1 MVQFAIKRIALFYFY
16 GLVPPKLHIYVPM
29 RSKGGAGL
37 ELMFKSI
44 KEAIRLKSFLANNG
58 LQDSFQ
64 EKRGRFIYS
73 FQPSDTNKDE
83 YVSALIQ
90 YIQTVKRNEW
100 LDQVLQKKY
109 KYESENERH
118 DIIEIVSEMFDGER
132 QELTALTAVIKEEI
146 LLHEAI
152 LDLLDFKGAVAFD
165 SFLRFRLREYFKQ
178 VTSYLGIA
186 IDEYKM
192 EQDYQ
197 IFIQTLRDYL
207 RDRLTRQSIVHLILE
222 RPETFYDETLREM
235 KQEEVQGLLDP
246 RLLSNHPVYVDSAVI
261 APLLSMAPNKIFLY
275 TKHEDQPL
283 VRTLK
288 NIFEERLVLFS
299 TSYFYSLSNAYT
311 RHS

>member
-1 MVQFAIKRIALFYFY
+1 
-16 GLVPPKLHIYVPM
+16 M

-44 KEAIRLKSFLANNG
+44 KEAIRFKSFLATNG

-73 FQPSDTNKDE
+73 FQPIDTNKDQ

-109 KYESENERH
+109 RYESENERH
-118 DIIEIVSEMFDGER
+118 DIIEVVSEMFAGER
-132 QELTALTAVIKEEI
+132 EELTALAGVVKEETVI
-146 LLHEAI
+146 REAVV
-152 LDLLDFKGAVAFD
+152 DLLDFKGTVAFD
-165 SFLRFRLREYFKQ
+165 SFLRFRLKEYFKQ
-178 VTSYLGIA
+178 VTTYLGIA

-197 IFIQTLRDYL
+197 VFVQTLRDYL
-207 RDRLTRQSIVHLILE
+207 HDRVTRQSIVHLILD
-222 RPETFYDETLREM
+222 RPETFYNEALKEM
-235 KQEEVQGLLDP
+235 KQEEIQGLLDP

-261 APLLSMAPNKIFLY
+261 APLLSMAPNKILLY
-275 TKHEDQPL
+275 TKDEDQPL

-288 NIFEERLVLFS
+288 NIFEERIAVFS
-299 TSYFYSLSNAYT
+299 TNYFYRLAQAYT
-311 RHS
+311 KHS

>member
-1 MVQFAIKRIALFYFY
+1 M
-16 GLVPPKLHIYVPM
+16 
-29 RSKGGAGL
+29 

-44 KEAIRLKSFLANNG
+44 KEAIRLKSFLATNG

-73 FQPSDTNKDE
+73 FQSIDTNKDQ

-118 DIIEIVSEMFDGER
+118 DMIEIVSEMFEGKR
-132 QELTALTAVIKEEI
+132 KELTALIGVVKEEA
-146 LLHEAI
+146 LLRAAVV
-152 LDLLDFKGAVAFD
+152 DLLDFKGAVAFD

-178 VTSYLGIA
+178 VTAYLGIA

-197 IFIQTLRDYL
+197 VFVQTLRDYL
-207 RDRLTRQSIVHLILE
+207 HGRHTRQSIIHLILD
-222 RPETFYDETLREM
+222 RPETFYDQHLKKM
-235 KQEEVQGLLDP
+235 KQEEIQGLLDP

-261 APLLSMAPNKIFLY
+261 APLLSMAPNKVFLY
-275 TKHEDQPL
+275 TKDEDQPL

-288 NIFEERLVLFS
+288 NIFEERMTIFS
-299 TSYFYSLSNAYT
+299 TNYFYDLSEAYT
-311 RHS
+311 EHS